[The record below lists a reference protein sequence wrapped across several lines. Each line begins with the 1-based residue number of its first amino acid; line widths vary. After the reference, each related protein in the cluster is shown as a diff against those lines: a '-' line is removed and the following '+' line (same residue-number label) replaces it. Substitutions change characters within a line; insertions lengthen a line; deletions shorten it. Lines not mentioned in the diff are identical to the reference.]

1 MMEEDKRYISLA
13 LEEAREA
20 LNRGE
25 VPVGCILLDDNTKEI
40 IARGSNR
47 VNELSDATAHAEMV
61 AFRQLGKKQLLCHSL
76 TLYVTCEPCIMCAAG
91 IVQTNLFRRIVFG
104 CSNPRFGGC
113 GSVKSLQLY
122 NNGKYDP
129 IPTVTK
135 GVKATEAVQL
145 LAEFYTRT
153 NPNAPR
159 PKKKR
164 KGKDGI
170 ADTSFDQK

>member
-1 MMEEDKRYISLA
+1 MMEEDDRYISLA
-13 LEEAREA
+13 FDEAREA

-25 VPVGCILLDDNTKEI
+25 VPVGCILLDHSNKEI

-47 VNELSDATAHAEMV
+47 VNELGDATAHAEMV
-61 AFRQLGKKQLLCHSL
+61 AFRHLGSKKLPCHSL
-76 TLYVTCEPCIMCAAG
+76 TLYVTCEPCIMCAAA
-91 IVQTNLFRRIVFG
+91 IVQTNLFKRIVFG

-129 IPTVTK
+129 IPIVTK
-135 GVKATEAVQL
+135 GVKAAEAMQL
-145 LAEFYTRT
+145 LAEFYTKT

-164 KGKDGI
+164 K
-170 ADTSFDQK
+170 AEDTVVEATLNKG